1 MSDKDFDNVKRTEKA
16 RIFRQL
22 WQERREKAKLARSR
36 GRVLQKLS
44 TSAPTS
50 PKSSRS
56 VSHVC
61 EEKCDSLAQRVRML
75 AILDDMTRNSSVAP
89 SGRRYATTTLI
100 FAIAVATTSFTCYQ
114 LLGRFLFLPSYSML
128 FRYFRPQM
136 MQVESY
142 VTNIDKLPLYLQM
155 ISEQMGNEKER
166 ITKHGGII
174 AVDAISLRPH
184 VFVTENGL
192 VQGVLEHP
200 ALNTSEMRAM
210 RESYEAYERYVA
222 SMKNKTITDSF
233 VYQYQPLY
241 ARGTCFTVLVEPSTQ
256 GKATGVQVDKLAE
269 LSEILEE
276 NGFPVEGFAFDG
288 DSTYSQL
295 HSVFFNHYQRQVIQD
310 ASFRNFSLINA
321 TSIVSDPLHLLKRA
335 RYRILKSKVHGSFEN
350 STDSLI
356 SVERLQRQLDLPS
369 VVFCNEPYTKM
380 HDELATRLFSLSTLS
395 SLFQGDNLTELTYF
409 VPMCLLS
416 ASLQEAELK
425 LEERVSLLEVGF
437 YYMMSY
443 YGMLSG
449 NPIPLTQRKRKG
461 NDHLCPFDLAFVRM
475 IRGAVSRG

>member
-61 EEKCDSLAQRVRML
+61 AEKCDSLAQRVKML

-89 SGRRYATTTLI
+89 SRRRYATTTLI

-114 LLGRFLFLPSYSML
+114 LLRRFLFLPSYSML

-210 RESYEAYERYVA
+210 RESYEA
-222 SMKNKTITDSF
+222 
-233 VYQYQPLY
+233 
-241 ARGTCFTVLVEPSTQ
+241 
-256 GKATGVQVDKLAE
+256 
-269 LSEILEE
+269 
-276 NGFPVEGFAFDG
+276 
-288 DSTYSQL
+288 
-295 HSVFFNHYQRQVIQD
+295 
-310 ASFRNFSLINA
+310 
-321 TSIVSDPLHLLKRA
+321 
-335 RYRILKSKVHGSFEN
+335 
-350 STDSLI
+350 
-356 SVERLQRQLDLPS
+356 
-369 VVFCNEPYTKM
+369 
-380 HDELATRLFSLSTLS
+380 
-395 SLFQGDNLTELTYF
+395 
-409 VPMCLLS
+409 
-416 ASLQEAELK
+416 
-425 LEERVSLLEVGF
+425 
-437 YYMMSY
+437 
-443 YGMLSG
+443 
-449 NPIPLTQRKRKG
+449 
-461 NDHLCPFDLAFVRM
+461 
-475 IRGAVSRG
+475 